1 MNNVVGQFVWGD
13 TPDKLVS
20 SLRLE
25 MPATRLC
32 LNSILS
38 FFRLFMYFFLNVKP
52 LLEREKPIKMM

>member
-13 TPDKLVS
+13 IPDKLVS

-32 LNSILS
+32 STKICHFLD
-38 FFRLFMYFFLNVKP
+38 FFVLFFKRKAAV
-52 LLEREKPIKMM
+52 